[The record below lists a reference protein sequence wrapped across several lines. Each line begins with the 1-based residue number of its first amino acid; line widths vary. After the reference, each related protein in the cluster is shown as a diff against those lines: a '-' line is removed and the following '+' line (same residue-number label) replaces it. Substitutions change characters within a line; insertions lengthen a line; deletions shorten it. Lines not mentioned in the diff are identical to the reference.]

1 MVHEIQNIE
10 KAALPLSNG
19 NIRES
24 LLMRE
29 TKDENERLKLIM
41 LTHKGGHFNILVHK
55 THGSGTI

>member
-41 LTHKGGHFNILVHK
+41 LTHKGGGISTF
-55 THGSGTI
+55 